1 MMAKDIVFIDTCIY
15 KEENYFDPKNRI
27 SELGRLA
34 SAGHISLIS
43 TEITNREVEMHFKEE
58 ASAPF
63 RDFRNNYKVLKGI
76 KAFNDFFD
84 KGYRKK
90 VEKMAVET
98 CEKFREQSHVYT
110 IEYSYCKD
118 VEAVFEKYFNLEK
131 PFAEGKKRKEFPD
144 AFALQMLEEY
154 CKKNGIKEIIVLS
167 NDDDIIKYKSKYLV
181 PTDCRKYLTK
191 KLAEAKTL
199 ELIKRA
205 IEANKERLCKDIEE
219 YVTEELDDT
228 RNYNGMF
235 NTEDVSDISVES
247 CTVDMEDDFS
257 IVSEEKGTYAIE
269 LHMSCIC
276 EVKCSFFSLDY
287 ATYDREDGKWYGG
300 EWEIETL
307 TGESYFNV
315 IVHYSEADGDYLD
328 MDMFELGDAVP
339 DMRHSWEH

>member
-43 TEITNREVEMHFKEE
+43 TEITNKEVEMHFKEE

-84 KGYRKK
+84 KGYRKR

-110 IEYSYCKD
+110 IDYSYCKD

-154 CKKNGIKEIIVLS
+154 CKKNGIAKIIVLS
-167 NDDDIIKYKSKYLV
+167 NDKDVTEYKSKFLV

-228 RNYNGMF
+228 RNYDGLF
-235 NTEDVSDISVES
+235 NTEEISDVSVEY
-247 CTVDMEDDFS
+247 CTIEMEDDFS
-257 IVSEEKGTYAIE
+257 IVSEEKGTYSVE
-269 LHMSCIC
+269 LHMSCVS
-276 EVKCSFFSLDY
+276 EVRCSFLSLDY
-287 ATYDREDGKWYGG
+287 AIYDREDGRWYGG
-300 EWEIETL
+300 EWESETL
-307 TGESYFNV
+307 KGDSYFNI
-315 IVHYSEADGDYLD
+315 IVHYSETDGDYLE
-328 MDMFELGDAVP
+328 MDMFELGEAVP